1 MPACSVLWYVQVRVN
16 ILQVPVKA
24 LTFQLL
30 PQVQPPGDIPVGF
43 LQSRKNVVCHW
54 QQARGLAF
62 QGWSP

>member
-43 LQSRKNVVCHW
+43 LQR
-54 QQARGLAF
+54 
-62 QGWSP
+62 